1 MFHVGVERCAFNW
14 GKNIGEVDGEEGAEG
29 KEEKWLEAIALFV
42 HFKKYILLMKSRRL
56 IWVGHVESTGEKR
69 NLQNFD
75 GKIWKKGISYKNLA

>member
-1 MFHVGVERCAFNW
+1 
-14 GKNIGEVDGEEGAEG
+14 
-29 KEEKWLEAIALFV
+29 
-42 HFKKYILLMKSRRL
+42 MKSRRL